1 MNELPSASMGT
12 NLLETSLSIVSGVA
26 VLTWLG
32 LAARSGFGNSDSSLG
47 GFLL

>member
-32 LAARSGFGNSDSSLG
+32 LAAAQTHSTESRCISRTN
-47 GFLL
+47 